1 MNISDVFQFWKF
13 QREVLSNCYRLFCAK
28 FNTPLHPKILLMHLV
43 KGWKRRLETSRR
55 FGSWWRFCI
64 YFRVSRV
71 AQGEMQEELID
82 SQQQNTENSRQEY
95 EDGSEND
102 KRIRYLYGRAWFTH
116 TVNVTIVSGTFG
128 LFKILCKQHHRTALN
143 PFLNDTKNLA
153 RSKI

>member
-1 MNISDVFQFWKF
+1 
-13 QREVLSNCYRLFCAK
+13 
-28 FNTPLHPKILLMHLV
+28 
-43 KGWKRRLETSRR
+43 
-55 FGSWWRFCI
+55 
-64 YFRVSRV
+64 
-71 AQGEMQEELID
+71 MQEELID

-143 PFLNDTKNLA
+143 PYKKLVQIKNLVVMNEVTT
-153 RSKI
+153 